1 MTFKFNTLTVRGLSL
16 IALLFA
22 CALLIWVAYTETQ
35 QPQSRTVRVGLYDT
49 PPKIYRNEQASP
61 AGLFIEIIEAIATEE
76 QWRLQYV
83 DCKWN
88 QCLTSLS
95 KGDIDIMPDVAIN
108 QLRESR
114 FDFHRIPVTHSW
126 SGIWAEPTL
135 PITELPDLNGLRIA
149 VMHGS
154 VQQNALNTMMQASE
168 LSYRPI
174 LVDSLAAGFEAVIS
188 GIADVTVSNKHYAE
202 MHGLQFG
209 LRETPVVF
217 NPASLYYAVA
227 EGQNTEL
234 LQAIDYHLHNWRMD
248 GESVYYTALKHAM
261 VKPQQPVVPVHWRWI
276 ISLALVLVVLL
287 VTLSSLLRWQV
298 SRRTRELVRMNYRF
312 DHLLRTSPVVLYQ
325 LAETAEGIRPL
336 WVSENIYRLFGY
348 RPGEVF
354 KDHWWQ
360 GVIHPDDHELARSGM
375 EQLSNRKHLVHE
387 YRIIDAKGRVRHI
400 RDELQYLPGERAGQ
414 LAEIVGSWSDL
425 TETREQQDQLKF
437 LTHYDT
443 LTHLP
448 NKVLLQESLRDAL
461 SRARNY
467 SSTLAVL
474 SIDLDRFKTINESLG
489 YAVGDRLLESAAIR
503 LNEVLRAGDILAR
516 VGGDE
521 FVVLIQDGVTAQ
533 QASEIAR
540 KILQRFSVPLYSD
553 EHELALTVSIGISLF
568 PGDGRDADNLLKNAE
583 IARYAAKQQGRNR
596 FQFFASELSVGMRD
610 HLLLENALRG
620 AIERNELLLHY
631 QPQLDL
637 SNPECL
643 IGIEALIRWQHPE
656 LGLVPPDKFIPLA
669 EEIGL
674 IGVIGLWV
682 LQTACEQMI
691 EWDRQQFR
699 VPRISVNLAAQ
710 QIEAGQLPR
719 QVREVLQ
726 NTGLAADRLELELTE
741 STILREPARAIS
753 DLVDFR
759 TMGVSL
765 AVDDFGT
772 GYSSLAYLK
781 RLPIDR
787 LKIDRSFVHDIGRD
801 PGDEAICR
809 AIIQLARALGLET
822 VAEGIEREDQ
832 AAFLRAEGC
841 QYAQGFLYSRP
852 LPANELFAQWQGRML
867 DSKVG

>member
-1 MTFKFNTLTVRGLSL
+1 MMLKFNTLAGRALWL
-16 IALLFA
+16 IALLLA
-22 CALLIWVAYTETQ
+22 GALLIWYAYTQTL
-35 QPQSRTVRVGLYDT
+35 QPQSRTVHVGLYENS
-49 PPKIYRNEQASP
+49 PKIYRDEKHKP
-61 AGLFIEIIEAIATEE
+61 AGLFIEIIEAIALEE
-76 QWRLQYV
+76 HWRLQYV

-88 QCLTSLS
+88 QCLKKLS
-95 KGDIDIMPDVAIN
+95 NGDIDIMPDVAIN
-108 QLRESR
+108 QQRKNR
-114 FDFHRIPVTHSW
+114 FDFHHIPVTHSW
-126 SGIWAEPTL
+126 SGFWTEPAL

-149 VMHGS
+149 VMRGS
-154 VQQNALNTMMQASE
+154 VQQTALHTMMQASE
-168 LSYRPI
+168 LTYRPI
-174 LVDSLAAGFEAVIS
+174 LVDSLAAGFEAVIN
-188 GIADVTVSNKHYAE
+188 GMADVTVSNKHFAE
-202 MHGLQFG
+202 MHGLHFG

-227 EGQNTEL
+227 EGKNTEL
-234 LQAIDYHLHNWRMD
+234 LQAIDQHLQNWRMD
-248 GESVYYTALKHAM
+248 GNSVYYTALKHAM
-261 VKPQQPVVPVHWRWI
+261 VKPQQPVFPAIWRWI
-276 ISLALVLVVLL
+276 VSLGLVLVLLL

-325 LAETAEGIRPL
+325 LVETAEGIRPL

-348 RPGEVF
+348 RPGDVF
-354 KDHWWQ
+354 QDNWWQ

-375 EQLSNRKHLVHE
+375 ELLSKHKHLVHE
-387 YRIIDAKGRVRHI
+387 YRIIDARGRVRHV
-400 RDELQYLPGERAGQ
+400 RDELQYLPPERAGQ

-489 YAVGDRLLESAAIR
+489 YAVGDHLLKAAAERLTD
-503 LNEVLRAGDILAR
+503 VLRAGDVLAR

-521 FVVLIQDGVTAQ
+521 FVLLIQDKVTAQ
-533 QASEIAR
+533 QASEMAR
-540 KILQRFSVPLYSD
+540 KILQRFSVPLYRD

-568 PGDGRDADNLLKNAE
+568 PGDGRDEDNLLKNAE
-583 IARYAAKQQGRNR
+583 IARYAAKRQGRNR
-596 FQFFASELSVGMRD
+596 FQFFASELSAGMRD
-610 HLLLENALRG
+610 HLLLENSLRG
-620 AIERNELLLHY
+620 AVERNELMLYY

-637 SNPECL
+637 SDPGRL

-674 IGVIGLWV
+674 IGEIGLWV
-682 LQTACEQMI
+682 LQAACEQMV
-691 EWDRQQFR
+691 EWDQQQFR
-699 VPRISVNLAAQ
+699 LPRVAVNLAAQ

-726 NTGLAADRLELELTE
+726 NTGLAAERLELELTE
-741 STILREPARAIS
+741 STILSDPARAIS

-809 AIIQLARALGLET
+809 AIIQLARTLGLET

-832 AAFLRAEGC
+832 AAFLLAEGC

-852 LPANELFAQWQGRML
+852 LPADELYEQWHGRL
-867 DSKVG
+867 AG